1 MPRRV
6 NREELL
12 KQLEAVSAGL
22 SPRDIIE
29 QSSCFVFQGKKVITF
44 NGEAAC
50 WSPCSIGVTGAV
62 SAKPLLEILRKMQE
76 EHIEFASSESKLVIH
91 GKQNRRARIPM
102 EAEITLPFQEIKE
115 PKKWNTLPADF
126 LEAVDM
132 VHRCCGKDTDRLE
145 TFVHLHK
152 EKVEA
157 IGEHQVGHF
166 RTRIDLPENVIVHKD
181 SVKHV
186 VSLGMTE
193 VGVTDKWVHFR
204 NPTGLV
210 LSCLKGAG
218 EEDYPSTEKALSIKG
233 KRISLPRGLD
243 GAVDRA
249 SVFSRENPE
258 DSDVTVFLKPG
269 KVIIVGASE
278 VGGDWREPRSID
290 YKGEP
295 MEFLIDPKL
304 LQDICRKHHEAW
316 VTQDVLKV
324 KQGKF
329 TFVTALGTKEDKKE
343 ETEAEESSSED

>member
-1 MPRRV
+1 MPKRI

-29 QSSCFVFQGKKVITF
+29 QSSCFVFQGKKVVTF

-62 SAKPLLEILRKMQE
+62 SAKPLLDVLRKMAE
-76 EHIEFASSESKLVIH
+76 ETIELSTTENKLVIH
-91 GKQNRRARIPM
+91 GKQNRRARIAM
-102 EAEITLPFQEIKE
+102 ESEITLPFKEIKE

-233 KRISLPRGLD
+233 QRINLPRGLES
-243 GAVDRA
+243 AIERA
-249 SVFSRENPE
+249 AIFSRENPE
-258 DSDVTVFLKPG
+258 DEDVAVYLKPG
-269 KVIIVGASE
+269 KVIIVGTSAS
-278 VGGDWREPRSID
+278 GDWREPKSLD

-295 MEFLIDPKL
+295 MDFLINPKL
-304 LQDICRKHHEAW
+304 FQDICRKHHEAW
-316 VTQDVLKV
+316 VTPDVLKV

-329 TFVTALGTKEDKKE
+329 TFVTALGTKEDKQE
-343 ETEAEESSSED
+343 AETEESGEE